1 MRSAKRMPYQADL
14 FVSGGGELEDLVPAR
29 LSPVTERLQQLH
41 SVTALHQILQNTP
54 SNGTSASGDTSD
66 GHERWA
72 WSVMTAQ
79 RWKWSV
85 MTAQRWAVSAMAAA
99 QESKVR
105 QSQPADIS
113 LCPAADADKPS
124 SCSLFLQRR

>member
-41 SVTALHQILQNTP
+41 SATALLQILQNTP
-54 SNGTSASGDTSD
+54 SNGTSASSDTSD

-72 WSVMTAQ
+72 W
-79 RWKWSV
+79 
-85 MTAQRWAVSAMAAA
+85 SAMAAA